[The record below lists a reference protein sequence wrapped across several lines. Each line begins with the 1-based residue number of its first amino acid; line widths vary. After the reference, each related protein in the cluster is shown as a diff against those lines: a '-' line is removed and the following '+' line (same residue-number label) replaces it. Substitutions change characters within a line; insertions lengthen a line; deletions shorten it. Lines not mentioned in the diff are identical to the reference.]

1 MSKEKDNK
9 KEQRKPDGY
18 TLLPT
23 VLDDQAYIN
32 ELEGLVCFLAQVYEK
47 LKDTYFDAHMK
58 TCSIDNPNRRDLTD
72 AEQSEW
78 QRFSLIQGGKLQ
90 NIISHFAKTN
100 KPRPTDIDKALERF
114 KAL

>member
-1 MSKEKDNK
+1 MSDKKSEQKETSN
-9 KEQRKPDGY
+9 ELY
-18 TLLPT
+18 NVLPT
-23 VLDDQAYIN
+23 VLDDQTYIN
-32 ELEGLVCFLAQVYEK
+32 ELEGIVCFLAQTYEK